1 MELLFEAW
9 WQGMMAAEQVYWIIA
24 IPFTLI
30 FLIMLVM
37 TFIGG
42 DFDGASGDMDMD
54 LDMEMDTD
62 TGIDFQY
69 LSIKNLIGFFTIFG
83 WTGIACMAGEKSLAF
98 TVIVSVLAGLLMMT
112 IMSTIVYLMG
122 KLTEDG
128 TMNLKSAVGKIAK
141 TYLTIPASRSG
152 MGKVQ
157 VKVQGF
163 RTLDAIT
170 DEKEDIKT
178 GAVVEVVDVIN
189 DEVLLVKTSK

>member
-1 MELLFEAW
+1 MELLLDNW
-9 WQGMMAAEQVYWIIA
+9 WQGMLAAEKVYWIIA

-30 FLIMLVM
+30 FLIMMVM
-37 TFIGG
+37 TLLGG
-42 DFDGASGDMDMD
+42 DLDSADMDV
-54 LDMEMDTD
+54 DMEMDSD
-62 TGIDFQY
+62 TGIGFQY
-69 LSIKNLIGFFTIFG
+69 LSIKNLVGFFTIFG
-83 WTGIACMAGEKSLAF
+83 WTGIACLASGKSMVF

-122 KLTEDG
+122 KLTEQG
-128 TMNLKSAVGKIAK
+128 NLNLQNAIGKIA
-141 TYLTIPASRSG
+141 TAYLTIPAERKG
-152 MGKVQ
+152 MGKIQ

-189 DEVLLVKTSK
+189 NQVLLVKHSK

>member
-1 MELLFEAW
+1 MELLLETW
-9 WQGMMAAEQVYWIIA
+9 WQGMLVAEKVYWIIA

-30 FLIMLVM
+30 FLIMMVM
-37 TFIGG
+37 TLLGG
-42 DFDGASGDMDMD
+42 DLDSADMDV
-54 LDMEMDTD
+54 DMEMDTD
-62 TGIDFQY
+62 TGIGFQY
-69 LSIKNLIGFFTIFG
+69 LSIKNLVGFFTIFG
-83 WTGIACMAGEKSLAF
+83 WTGIACLASGKSMAF

-122 KLTEDG
+122 KLTEQG
-128 TMNLKSAVGKIAK
+128 NLNLQNAIGKIA
-141 TYLTIPASRSG
+141 TAYLTIPAERKG
-152 MGKVQ
+152 MGKIQ

-189 DEVLLVKTSK
+189 NQVLLVKHSK

>member
-1 MELLFEAW
+1 MELLLETW
-9 WQGMMAAEQVYWIIA
+9 WQGMLVAEKVYWIIA

-30 FLIMLVM
+30 FLIMMVM
-37 TFIGG
+37 TLLGG
-42 DFDGASGDMDMD
+42 DLDSADMDV
-54 LDMEMDTD
+54 DMEMDSD
-62 TGIDFQY
+62 TGIGFQY
-69 LSIKNLIGFFTIFG
+69 LSIKNLVGFFTIFG
-83 WTGIACMAGEKSLAF
+83 WTGIACLASGKSMAF

-122 KLTEDG
+122 KLTEQG
-128 TMNLKSAVGKIAK
+128 NLNLQNAIGKIA
-141 TYLTIPASRSG
+141 TAYLTIPAERKG
-152 MGKVQ
+152 MGKIQ

-189 DEVLLVKTSK
+189 NQVLLVKHSK

>member
-1 MELLFEAW
+1 MELLLETW
-9 WQGMMAAEQVYWIIA
+9 WQGMLVAEKVYWIIA

-30 FLIMLVM
+30 FLIMMVM
-37 TFIGG
+37 TLLGG
-42 DFDGASGDMDMD
+42 DLDSADMDV
-54 LDMEMDTD
+54 DMEMDSD
-62 TGIDFQY
+62 TGIGFQY
-69 LSIKNLIGFFTIFG
+69 LSIKNLVGFFTIFG
-83 WTGIACMAGEKSLAF
+83 WTGIACLASGKSMVF

-122 KLTEDG
+122 KLTEQG
-128 TMNLKSAVGKIAK
+128 NLNLQNAIGKIA
-141 TYLTIPASRSG
+141 TAYLTIPAERKG
-152 MGKVQ
+152 MGKIQ

-189 DEVLLVKTSK
+189 NQVLLVKHSK

>member
-1 MELLFEAW
+1 MELLLEAW
-9 WQGMMAAEQVYWIIA
+9 WQGMMVAEKVYWIIA

-30 FLIMLVM
+30 FLIMLVL

-42 DFDGASGDMDMD
+42 DFDGASADMDV
-54 LDMEMDTD
+54 DMEIDAD

-83 WTGIACMAGEKSLAF
+83 WTGIACLAAEKSLAF

-128 TMNLKSAVGKIAK
+128 TLDLKNAIGKIAT
-141 TYLTIPASRSG
+141 TYLTIPAARSG
-152 MGKVQ
+152 MGKIQ

-170 DEKEDIKT
+170 DEKEAIKT
-178 GAVVEVVDVIN
+178 GAVVEVIDVIN
-189 DEVLLVKTSK
+189 NEVLLVKTSK

>member
-1 MELLFEAW
+1 MLV
-9 WQGMMAAEQVYWIIA
+9 AEKVYWIIA

-30 FLIMLVM
+30 FLIMMVM
-37 TFIGG
+37 TLLGG
-42 DFDGASGDMDMD
+42 DLDSADMDV
-54 LDMEMDTD
+54 DMEMDSD
-62 TGIDFQY
+62 TGIGFQY
-69 LSIKNLIGFFTIFG
+69 LSIKNLVGFFTIFG
-83 WTGIACMAGEKSLAF
+83 WTGIACLASGKSMVF

-122 KLTEDG
+122 KLTEQG
-128 TMNLKSAVGKIAK
+128 NLNLQNAIGKIA
-141 TYLTIPASRSG
+141 TAYLTIPAERKG
-152 MGKVQ
+152 MGKIQ

-189 DEVLLVKTSK
+189 NQVLLVKHSK